1 MYYASLAVSLPKKLP
16 KATSALERLVGL
28 MFPPPGDPE
37 DDDPKHELR
46 EMLRGNLSVFEA
58 LLRSFDA
65 AGFDDVVAIV
75 VDGKSVYVDTEE
87 RIDDLQ
93 QALEGLVKSR
103 ALLAGYAVMRTT
115 FRREQDGMEVL
126 GELRCHARSG
136 DRPDETRIRLSA
148 RPLDHAPTR
157 EEGPREY
164 AARIRASLRDM
175 DALEARRRAIE
186 TLRDTLA
193 AQVRAH
199 IPDVGIDVGP
209 AVIRFISPGRR
220 QLGRMR
226 HLGFGASLRTT
237 VYCSLPSY
245 ERVGPYDD
253 PLSRHY
259 YSAYS
264 DLFHWIAVGE
274 VLAGHL
280 PSPHVEV
287 VTATGRRLLRGDEY
301 GYFDASEIVPSRDVV
316 RVSPEGRLK
325 IDASVPDVGALD
337 PSELGSPHSRGWGGE
352 AWADDI
358 DDGG

>member
-1 MYYASLAVSLPKKLP
+1 M
-16 KATSALERLVGL
+16 
-28 MFPPPGDPE
+28 
-37 DDDPKHELR
+37 
-46 EMLRGNLSVFEA
+46 
-58 LLRSFDA
+58 
-65 AGFDDVVAIV
+65 
-75 VDGKSVYVDTEE
+75 
-87 RIDDLQ
+87 
-93 QALEGLVKSR
+93 
-103 ALLAGYAVMRTT
+103 
-115 FRREQDGMEVL
+115 
-126 GELRCHARSG
+126 
-136 DRPDETRIRLSA
+136 
-148 RPLDHAPTR
+148 
-157 EEGPREY
+157 
-164 AARIRASLRDM
+164 
-175 DALEARRRAIE
+175 
-186 TLRDTLA
+186 
-193 AQVRAH
+193 
-199 IPDVGIDVGP
+199 GP

-337 PSELGSPHSRGWGGE
+337 PSELGSPHSRGSQRRPHVAMVSGMSAAYNLRAACEGARRGRRVVASSE
-352 AWADDI
+352 AA
-358 DDGG
+358 GSS